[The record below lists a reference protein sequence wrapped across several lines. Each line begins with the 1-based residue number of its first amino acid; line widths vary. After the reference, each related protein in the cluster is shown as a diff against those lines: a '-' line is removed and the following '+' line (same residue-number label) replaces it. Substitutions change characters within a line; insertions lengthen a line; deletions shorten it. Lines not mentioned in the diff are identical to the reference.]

1 MGASSRTR
9 STEAMSEADDMANG
23 TRSGAA
29 IIYAGVANW
38 DSKQMLVDY
47 TSKVDSNGDCK
58 GIVKDLILPGLKRDQ
73 GPPGCC
79 SQYDKQ
85 KIYFTSFEEGFSIVH
100 VCTDDYLV
108 KHSLMF
114 QKECAEKFR
123 DSGAAPDS
131 NAPQFQPTLKELVL
145 NYTTNPPE
153 DKFDKVKKE
162 QEKVKQVLI
171 DDIEEAVKR
180 HGKIELVLENT
191 ESLKEES
198 QKFQTASRGVRRA
211 AQCQLYKT
219 YACIAGIVILVIGVL
234 IIIICV

>member
-1 MGASSRTR
+1 MA
-9 STEAMSEADDMANG
+9 EADDMANG
-23 TRSGAA
+23 QSKTAG

-38 DSKQMLVDY
+38 DSKQMLVDS
-47 TSKVDSNGDCK
+47 TSKMDAKGDCQ
-58 GIVKDLILPGLKRDQ
+58 GIVKDLILPQLKSNEFQ

-79 SQYDKQ
+79 SQYDQQ
-85 KIYFTSFEEGFSIVH
+85 KIYFTSFEEGFAVVH
-100 VCTDDYLV
+100 VCTNDYLV

-114 QKECAEKFR
+114 QKECAQKFR

-131 NAPQFQPTLKELVL
+131 NAPQFGTTLKQMV
-145 NYTTNPPE
+145 TQFTHDPPE
-153 DKFDKVKKE
+153 DKFDKVKKA
-162 QEKVKQVLI
+162 QESVKQVLI
-171 DDIEEAVKR
+171 YDIEEAVKR

-219 YACIAGIVILVIGVL
+219 YACIAGIAIVILGVM
-234 IIIICV
+234 IIIICVVAKC